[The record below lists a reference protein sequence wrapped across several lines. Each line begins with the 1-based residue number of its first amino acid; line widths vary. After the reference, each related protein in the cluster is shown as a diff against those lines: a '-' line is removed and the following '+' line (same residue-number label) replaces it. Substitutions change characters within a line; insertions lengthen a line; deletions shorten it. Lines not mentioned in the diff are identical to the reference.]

1 MSMDDKPA
9 AIAEAENAIVMRRL
23 NAQILHE
30 RAKATA
36 RMPLD
41 RESAAGHFEI
51 VEFLLADEHYGIE
64 SVWVREVFPLR
75 DLTPVPCTPPF
86 VLGVLNVRGQIR
98 TVIDI
103 RRFFD
108 LPLKGLTE
116 LNKVLFLETEQMQAG
131 ILADE
136 ILGVRSIAPGALQ
149 ACLPTMT
156 GVRAEYLRGITED
169 RVAVL
174 DAVKLLSDKR
184 LLVQDEVQG

>member
-1 MSMDDKPA
+1 MSMDDKSPA
-9 AIAEAENAIVMRRL
+9 LAETENAIVLRRL

-30 RAKATA
+30 RAKSIA
-36 RMPLD
+36 RPPLD
-41 RESAAGHFEI
+41 RESASGHIEV

-64 SVWVREVFPLR
+64 SVWVREVFSLR

-86 VLGVLNVRGQIR
+86 VVGVLNVRGQIR

-108 LPLKGLTE
+108 LPLKGLTD
-116 LNKVLFLETEQMQAG
+116 LNKVLFLETEQMQTG

-149 ACLPTMT
+149 APLPTMT
-156 GVRAEYLRGITED
+156 GARAEYLRGITPD

-174 DAVKLLSDKR
+174 DAVKVLSDKR
-184 LLVQDEVQG
+184 LLVQEEVEG